1 MKRIFITVLVGAAFL
16 VLLNLP
22 ALSQDIEK
30 IKFPPLNPLQIPQ
43 VEKVT
48 LENGLNLYLL
58 EDKSL
63 PIFRVNA
70 RINAGTYLDPPAKVG
85 LAEICGTVMRTG
97 GTEKWT
103 GDEIDEMLEGVG
115 GSVETSIDLDM
126 GSASVNVLSEY
137 TDMGLEI
144 LAEIL
149 QRPVFN
155 EDKIE
160 LAKVQERTGIS
171 RRNDDI
177 GELARREF
185 KKLIYGPES
194 PYARHTEYATVKA
207 IERADLV
214 NFHKTYFCPDNVQ
227 MAIWGDFN
235 KDEIITRIKQYFGT
249 WPKGNVTVPPLPE
262 VTYNWRNK
270 VYYAEKA
277 DARQSYIRMGHLG
290 GKVTDKD
297 YTDRIVMNSILGE
310 GFGSRLTNNVRT
322 KLGLAYSTGGRL
334 ISEFGYPGY
343 FFALASTNPG
353 STVKAVREMITQIK
367 TMHTDLPTE
376 EEMKKGKDGY
386 LNSFVFNFD
395 SKGEVLGRMMTYDY
409 YGLPEDF
416 LQKEKEG
423 VEKVTPE
430 AVMAA
435 AKNNLRPDEMVILV
449 VGNQAQFD
457 EPLESLGLGPIEKI
471 DITIPAPKEE
481 KELVINDET
490 LARGNELLMAAV
502 KAHGGV
508 DGFKKIKSTRIKGTY
523 TIITPNGGFPLSF
536 EEYKVFPDRMYLLLT
551 VMGRKMYDITNGDKG
566 WKSDQTGSLVE
577 KTADDLSKDK
587 QDLARNL
594 IYIFRQCDKP
604 DYRPVYEGVEEVE
617 GEKIEYI
624 TLVKENGDK
633 ICRLGL
639 NADSYQLYSSSYW
652 GETPMGEGIIN
663 NIYADFKKIG
673 NVTLPTNINVYLEKQ
688 KVVEQSFTEYVVNI
702 DIPASTFEKPL

>member
-43 VEKVT
+43 VEKIT
-48 LENGLNLYLL
+48 LDNGLKLYLL

-63 PIFRVNA
+63 PIFQVNA
-70 RINAGTYLDPPAKVG
+70 RINVGTYLDPPSKVG
-85 LAEICGTVMRTG
+85 LAEICGIVMRTG

-115 GSVETSIDLDM
+115 GSVETSINLDM

-185 KKLIYGPES
+185 KKLIYGSES
-194 PYARHTEYATVKA
+194 PYARHTEYVTVNA

-214 NFHKTYFCPDNVQ
+214 NFHKTYFCPENVQ

-235 KDEIITRIKQYFGT
+235 KDEIITRIKQYFGA
-249 WPKGNVTVPPLPE
+249 WPKSNVTVPPLPE

-270 VYYAEKA
+270 VYYAEKT
-277 DARQSYIRMGHLG
+277 DARQSYIRMGHIG
-290 GKVTDKD
+290 GKVTDPD
-297 YTDRIVMNSILGE
+297 YADRIVMNSILGE

-353 STVKAVREMITQIK
+353 STVKAIREMITQIK

-395 SKGEVLGRMMTYDY
+395 SKGEVLSRMMTYDY

-430 AVMAA
+430 AVMRAA
-435 AKNNLRPDEMVILV
+435 RNNLRPDEMVILV

-457 EPLESLGLGPIEKI
+457 EPLESLGLGPVEKI

-490 LARGNELLMAAV
+490 LAKGNELLMAAA

-536 EEYKVFPDRMYLLLT
+536 EEYKVIPDRTYLLLT

-566 WKSDQTGSLVE
+566 WKSDQTGSIIE

-587 QDLARNL
+587 QDLARNV

-604 DYRPVYEGVEEVE
+604 DYRPVYDGIEEVE
-617 GEKIEYI
+617 GKKVEYI

-639 NADSYQLYSSSYW
+639 NADSHQLYSSSYW
-652 GETPMGEGIIN
+652 GETPMGEGVIN

-673 NVTLPTNINVYLEKQ
+673 DVTLPTNINVYLETQ
-688 KVVEQSFTEYVVNI
+688 KVVEQSFTEYEINI